1 MRKNLSKIVALAIGI
16 NVMSGS
22 IMPVFAADD
31 IQITYTTANKQGQA
45 DRKTVLTLDDA
56 IKGAI
61 SVSETLALDDK
72 KINYHH
78 IIQILFLKKILL
90 IT

>member
-1 MRKNLSKIVALAIGI
+1 MRKNLSKIVAIAIGI
-16 NVMSGS
+16 SVMTGS
-22 IMPVFAADD
+22 TIPVFAADD
-31 IQITYTTANKQGQA
+31 TQITYTSTNAQGQA
-45 DRKTVLTLDDA
+45 IQKTVLTLDDA

-61 SVSETLALDDK
+61 SISETLALDDK